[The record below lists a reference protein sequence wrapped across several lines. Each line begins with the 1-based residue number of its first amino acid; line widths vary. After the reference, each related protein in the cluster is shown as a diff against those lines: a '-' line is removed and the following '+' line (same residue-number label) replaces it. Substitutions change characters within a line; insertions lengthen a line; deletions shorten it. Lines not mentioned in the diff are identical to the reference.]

1 MSVQV
6 VVLGASG
13 FVGRAACAALVEQG
27 ASVVAVARRPQAPL
41 TGARLLQ
48 VDRYD
53 ALPPCP
59 GAVCLHAAAESV
71 PARVAEAPEQFT
83 AEAVALSKAIAAAP
97 FRKVVFVSSAVV
109 YGPDGARPFTEA
121 DEPKPVGA
129 YAQLKLAAEA
139 AFQRPPHVVARLSNV
154 YGVGMSKVNVL
165 SDVLR
170 QVGQDGPV
178 RLRDL
183 APVRDYVHVDDVARA
198 LALLCLRDVSGVFN
212 VSSGVGTSV
221 LDLARA
227 VLTAAGQPER
237 VVEGPSST
245 TPSRLVLAAGA
256 LEAAVGWRAGTAVT
270 AGLASLLQ
278 GGLAA

>member
-1 MSVQV
+1 MSSQV

-13 FVGRAACAALVEQG
+13 FVGRAACQALVELG
-27 ASVVAVARRPQAPL
+27 AEVVAVARRPQAPL
-41 TGARLLQ
+41 AGVRVVQ
-48 VDRYD
+48 IERYEG
-53 ALPPCP
+53 LPEFP

-71 PARVAEAPEQFT
+71 PARVAEAPERFT
-83 AEAVALSKAIAAAP
+83 AEAVALSAKVASAP

-109 YGPDGARPFTEA
+109 YGSDGERPFTEA

-139 AFQRPPHVVARLSNV
+139 PFRAPPHVVARLSNV
-154 YGVGMSKVNVL
+154 YGVGMSTVNVL

-170 QVGQDGPV
+170 QVGQAGPV

-183 APVRDYVHVDDVARA
+183 APVRDYVHVGDVARA
-198 LALLCLRDVSGVFN
+198 LALLCVRDVSGVFN

-221 LDLARA
+221 LELARA
-227 VLTAAGQPER
+227 VLAAAGEPER
-237 VVEGPSST
+237 AVEGTSST

-256 LEAAVGWRAGTAVT
+256 VEAAVGWQATVRLVD
-270 AGLASLLQ
+270 
-278 GGLAA
+278 GLAALSRA